1 MFRRVGRRDFVKGS
15 VAAAVA
21 AGLARRAPATP
32 NGVPDPDGWLITRWA
47 ADPFAL
53 GSYSFLPPG
62 ATPDDRATLAEP
74 VGRVLFFAGEATSV
88 DYPATVH
95 GAYLS
100 GRRAASEVAEEAGT
114 GARVVVIGAGVAGL
128 AAGRALQRE
137 GYDVVVVEGRDRIGG
152 RVWTDRS
159 LGAPLDLG
167 ASWIHESDGNPI
179 TELARKA
186 GAATAVTDYD
196 NAVAYEAN
204 GRPLSGRAQAAYDDL
219 LREVLRDAAA
229 LGEAL
234 DADTSLQRGI
244 DGVVADL
251 ELDTADRVGLEY
263 ALNVEIEHDYAADAA
278 ELSLWWWDEGES
290 LAGDDL
296 VFPRNGYGRVARYL
310 AADLDVL
317 LSHVVERIEYGDGVT
332 VVTDQGPVPAEHVV
346 VTLPLGVLQAGRVGF
361 VPELPQPKRIA
372 IGRLGMG
379 LLDKVYLRFAE
390 VFWDDDVEFIGRV
403 GPKGEWADW
412 LNIAFYTDEPVLM
425 AFNAGSFARS
435 VEQLSDDQVVAA
447 ALAVLRRIYG

>member
-1 MFRRVGRRDFVKGS
+1 MATAAAAGFGRRAS
-15 VAAAVA
+15 ASP
-21 AGLARRAPATP
+21 RR
-32 NGVPDPDGWLITRWA
+32 VPDPDGWLITRWA
-47 ADPFAL
+47 ADPFTL

-100 GRRAASEVAEEAGT
+100 GRRAASEVADEADT
-114 GARVVVIGAGVAGL
+114 GASVVVIGAGVAGL
-128 AAGRALQRE
+128 AAGRTLQRE

-159 LGAPLDLG
+159 LGVPLDLG

-186 GAATAVTDYD
+186 GAATAATDYD
-196 NAVAYEAN
+196 NAVAYDAN
-204 GRPLSGRAQAAYDDL
+204 GRPFSGRVQAAYDDL

-229 LGEAL
+229 LGETL

-251 ELDTADRVGLEY
+251 ELDAADRVGLEY

-296 VFPRNGYGRVARYL
+296 VFPRSGYGRVARYL

-332 VVTDQGPVPAEHVV
+332 VVTDQGSLVAEHVV

-361 VPELPQPKRIA
+361 VPELPESKRAA

-379 LLDKVYLRFAE
+379 LLDKVYLRFPD

-425 AFNAGSFARS
+425 AFNAGSFARAL
-435 VEQLSDDQVVAA
+435 EPQSDEEIVAA
-447 ALAVLRRIYG
+447 ALEVLGRIYG